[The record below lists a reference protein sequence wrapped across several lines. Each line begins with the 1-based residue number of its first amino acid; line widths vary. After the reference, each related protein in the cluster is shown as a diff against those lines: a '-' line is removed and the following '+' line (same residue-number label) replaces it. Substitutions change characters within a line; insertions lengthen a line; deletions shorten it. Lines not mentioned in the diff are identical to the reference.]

1 MPNWKT
7 EALKKMTALVY
18 EGQHPDDAVQEV
30 IAEFRAEI
38 GIDAEFSLLRSFQ
51 KQQKSAWAEPPDD
64 MAQLRFDLNGLEVS
78 ISDAPVRYVDEDG
91 EERFKSSRFS
101 TGSEREESHSAR
113 YQHHISWARRS
124 EADHS
129 REREQNALLVQMGI
143 DPEQPWDKLRH
154 TNTVCWRC
162 GEGWRAGDP
171 FEHGHR
177 DKPESQGGV
186 EIAWE
191 HRSCNRSAQDN
202 PVAELPDDGDEAF

>member
-7 EALKKMTALVY
+7 EALKRISELVDDGKQP
-18 EGQHPDDAVQEV
+18 EDAVLE
-30 IAEFRAEI
+30 ILPEYEAEMRWEAEMT
-38 GIDAEFSLLRSFQ
+38 LLRKF
-51 KQQKSAWAEPPDD
+51 KQQQKDLWAEPRDD
-64 MAQLRFDLNGLEVS
+64 MDQLRFNLEGFEFA
-78 ISDAPVRYVDEDG
+78 IADAPVRYIDEDG

-113 YQHHISWARRS
+113 HQHHISWARRS

-129 REREQNALLVQMGI
+129 REREQNALLEQMGI
-143 DPEQPWDKLRH
+143 DTEQPWDKLRH

-202 PVAELPDDGDEAF
+202 PVAELPDEDEAE